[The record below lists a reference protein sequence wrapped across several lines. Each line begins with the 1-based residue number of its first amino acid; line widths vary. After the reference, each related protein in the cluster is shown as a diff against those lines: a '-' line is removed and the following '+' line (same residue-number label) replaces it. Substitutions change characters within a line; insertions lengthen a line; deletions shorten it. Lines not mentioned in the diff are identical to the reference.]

1 MIPRSKKLY
10 NGINKQQNWDKLGLL
25 TDTYLNHLKK
35 FCYQCLVSLKI
46 ENECDY
52 NTDEVKTDCIEKL
65 VYSPESDVIYVYMND
80 IFSARL
86 LMETLNQWLI
96 CTDPLYK
103 GTTIDI
109 SEKGICTIELN
120 YQDFSVIK
128 HNKENKVKAII
139 VWFNF

>member
-1 MIPRSKKLY
+1 M
-10 NGINKQQNWDKLGLL
+10 
-25 TDTYLNHLKK
+25 
-35 FCYQCLVSLKI
+35 
-46 ENECDY
+46 
-52 NTDEVKTDCIEKL
+52 
-65 VYSPESDVIYVYMND
+65 YSPESDVIYVYMND

-139 VWFNF
+139 V